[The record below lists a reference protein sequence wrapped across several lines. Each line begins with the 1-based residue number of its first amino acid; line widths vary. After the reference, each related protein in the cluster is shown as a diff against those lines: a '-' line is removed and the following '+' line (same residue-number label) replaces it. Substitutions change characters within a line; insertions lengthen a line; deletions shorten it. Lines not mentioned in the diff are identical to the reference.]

1 MKFRDDSTT
10 FYTLIW
16 HLTSLIFAFD
26 VVHHATLR
34 FNITDVIIML
44 GIQPDTNSFIKKII
58 ISFENYISR
67 YYFFSSNDTEI
78 DID

>member
-16 HLTSLIFAFD
+16 HSKSLIFAFD

-58 ISFENYISR
+58 IFFENYISR

>member
-16 HLTSLIFAFD
+16 HLKSLIFAFD

>member
-10 FYTLIW
+10 FYALIW
-16 HLTSLIFAFD
+16 HLKSLIFAFD

-58 ISFENYISR
+58 ISFENYISK